1 MSGPDIIDISDFDSG
16 NTININNSIGDDDVH
31 DIGGGGGKSSNFGM
45 ELLMNDKKKASS
57 GGGRGSTND
66 GDDIGLNDLNDL
78 ENELNDL
85 SNPSKS
91 MKSAR
96 SNMFSSSFKLN
107 EDIDDP
113 NIMDD
118 TINISEPLNLG
129 TSTKE
134 QSGDDKKT
142 WDGYGKFNDI
152 PINPDV
158 TKSYVEPRMSKEEAL
173 KEKFSTLQKLEDLE
187 RKGVKLTKKYDMESN
202 LLEMK
207 GEYESIVAEK
217 EKKNSMKFQGKML
230 MACITGVEFLNN
242 KFDPFDVRLDGWSE
256 QINENID
263 DYDEIFAE
271 LHEKYKSKASMA
283 PELKLMFQLGGSALM
298 VHMTNSMFKSSMPG
312 MDDIMRQNP
321 DLMQQFTSAAVNS
334 MGQTNPGLGGFM
346 GSMMGGNGGGQQ
358 QQQQQQQ
365 QQPQQ
370 QQQQQQQYQHQQ
382 QQQQQSRQ
390 MPPRQHEDFMPQ
402 SNGIPPPPVATQGP
416 NSVPPPV
423 RPGYVPLSNRPDI
436 NASRNVSPAEKSRRP
451 EMKGP
456 SDISNLLSGLKVKKT
471 EVDIQNDKEDKGST
485 ISISELK
492 EMQNDNI
499 PLKSKRRKSERNT
512 VSLDI

>member
-1 MSGPDIIDISDFDSG
+1 MSSPEIIDISELDSG
-16 NTININNSIGDDDVH
+16 HSININNSIDDINE
-31 DIGGGGGKSSNFGM
+31 IGGGNGKASNFGI
-45 ELLMNDKKKASS
+45 ELLMNDRKKSS
-57 GGGRGSTND
+57 GGSRSRAAS
-66 GDDIGLNDLNDL
+66 DDIGLGDLNNL
-78 ENELNDL
+78 EDELNEL
-85 SNPSKS
+85 SMPKKS

-96 SNMFSSSFKLN
+96 SDMFSGSFKLN
-107 EDIDDP
+107 EDNDDIDIDDVG
-113 NIMDD
+113 
-118 TINISEPLNLG
+118 INISEPLHLG
-129 TSTKE
+129 SSMKE
-134 QSGDDKKT
+134 QSGDESKT

-158 TKSYVEPRMSKEEAL
+158 TKRHVEPKMSAEETL
-173 KEKFSTLQKLEDLE
+173 REKFSILQKLEDLE

-207 GEYESIVAEK
+207 GEYESVIAEK
-217 EKKNSMKFQGKML
+217 EKKNGVKFQGKML
-230 MACITGVEFLNN
+230 MACITGLEFLNN

-283 PELKLMFQLGGSALM
+283 PELKLLFQLGGSALM

-346 GSMMGGNGGGQQ
+346 GSMMSGNGG
-358 QQQQQQQ
+358 QQQQ

-370 QQQQQQQYQHQQ
+370 QQQQQRQQ
-382 QQQQQSRQ
+382 
-390 MPPRQHEDFMPQ
+390 PPNFMPQ
-402 SNGIPPPPVATQGP
+402 SNGTPPAPIATQGP

-436 NASRNVSPAEKSRRP
+436 NASRNIPSAERTTRRP

-456 SDISNLLSGLKVKKT
+456 SDISSLLSGLKVKKT
-471 EVDIQNDKEDKGST
+471 EVDIQQDRDEKGST

-492 EMQNDNI
+492 EMQNDNV
-499 PLKSKRRKSERNT
+499 PLKSRRRKSERNT

>member
-1 MSGPDIIDISDFDSG
+1 MSGPEIIDISELNS
-16 NTININNSIGDDDVH
+16 NTININNSIDDIEDVGDSS
-31 DIGGGGGKSSNFGM
+31 GKASNFGI
-45 ELLMNDKKKASS
+45 ELLMNDKKKSGGNRSRASS
-57 GGGRGSTND
+57 
-66 GDDIGLNDLNDL
+66 DDIGLDDLNNL
-78 ENELNDL
+78 EDELNEL
-85 SNPSKS
+85 SVPQKS
-91 MKSAR
+91 MKNAR
-96 SNMFSSSFKLN
+96 SDMFSGSFKLN
-107 EDIDDP
+107 ENNDDMDIEE
-113 NIMDD
+113 
-118 TINISEPLNLG
+118 INSSEPLHLG

-134 QSGDDKKT
+134 QSGDESKT

-152 PINPDV
+152 PINPDI
-158 TKSYVEPRMSKEEAL
+158 TKARVEPKLTPQETLR
-173 KEKFSTLQKLEDLE
+173 EKFSILQKLEDLE

-207 GEYESIVAEK
+207 GEYESVIAEK
-217 EKKNSMKFQGKML
+217 EKKNGIKFQGKML
-230 MACITGVEFLNN
+230 MACITGLEFLNN

-256 QINENID
+256 QVNENID

-283 PELKLMFQLGGSALM
+283 PELKLLFQLGGSALM

-346 GSMMGGNGGGQQ
+346 GSMMGG
-358 QQQQQQQ
+358 QQ
-365 QQPQQ
+365 QQPQSQ
-370 QQQQQQQYQHQQ
+370 PNHQQ
-382 QQQQQSRQ
+382 S
-390 MPPRQHEDFMPQ
+390 PPNFMPQ
-402 SNGIPPPPVATQGP
+402 SNGPPPAPIATQGP
-416 NSVPPPV
+416 NSAPPPV

-436 NASRNVSPAEKSRRP
+436 NASRNIPPAEKSARRP

-471 EVDIQNDKEDKGST
+471 EVDIQQDRDEKGST

-492 EMQNDNI
+492 EMQNDNA
-499 PLKSKRRKSERNT
+499 PVKSKRRKSERNT